1 MVSVLGCQAS
11 DLGFKSRPGK
21 KIGFEISAPLRFL
34 VNSTMMSTLIVHY
47 QWEDEVVRERTGH
60 PSLYAEVKKMKLLTL
75 YAHG

>member
-1 MVSVLGCQAS
+1 
-11 DLGFKSRPGK
+11 
-21 KIGFEISAPLRFL
+21 
-34 VNSTMMSTLIVHY
+34 MSTLIVHY